1 MADIAAQGVD
11 RLSVLEA
18 KLEEINR
25 SVEALEQRLGVV
37 EKREVTAPGAPSVLP
52 RSVPLEEDEELL
64 PSDADLTGTLGLV
77 GRTLIVFGGAY
88 LLRAVTAAGYLPDQ
102 AGVLLAFLYA
112 LTWLWLAD
120 RTGAR
125 ANPASAAFHGTTAVL
140 IGLPLLWETTTRFHY
155 LGPWASSLALALFAT
170 VSVGVAWRRDL
181 QGLAWIV
188 GLGAP
193 VAAFALLA
201 GTRVAEPCGFALV
214 AVGLLGLA
222 LYEGRGWSG
231 AGWGMALMGPL
242 GGLLVTFGVLA
253 QSRGGEPAAL
263 AVDLFLALSYLAVL
277 VFVTLVRGRGVV
289 LFDAVQGGL
298 AVLTGYGGAALVA
311 RRLGGGAVAGVG
323 FLGLMLALGAY
334 QAAFRRIPRERR
346 RKLLLYSTLAL
357 AFALAG
363 SGQLLPAPFPAV
375 AWSGLAAL
383 AGWQAVRRSRVTL
396 SLHGAFY
403 SLAAAAG
410 SGLLT
415 AAIYAFAAPAGTPW
429 PPLAPAAFLA
439 LAAAAVVCAL
449 PVPHPAPFWKPY
461 EGLTR
466 VLQIAVFLWGAAGAL
481 LYLLAPALDGSGDP
495 GLLATVRTMVL
506 TAVAL
511 LLGWAARWE
520 RFREAAWLVY
530 PTLLLAVV
538 KLAIEDFPHGRPA
551 TLFVALAL
559 CGLAFI
565 FAPRLARRAAGA

>member
-1 MADIAAQGVD
+1 MTPPRVGPKLTPNAAKKIANVVD
-11 RLSVLEA
+11 SDRACNQLRFTL
-18 KLEEINR
+18 
-25 SVEALEQRLGVV
+25 
-37 EKREVTAPGAPSVLP
+37 PSV
-52 RSVPLEEDEELL
+52 
-64 PSDADLTGTLGLV
+64 
-77 GRTLIVFGGAY
+77 
-88 LLRAVTAAGYLPDQ
+88 
-102 AGVLLAFLYA
+102 
-112 LTWLWLAD
+112 
-120 RTGAR
+120 
-125 ANPASAAFHGTTAVL
+125 
-140 IGLPLLWETTTRFHY
+140 
-155 LGPWASSLALALFAT
+155 
-170 VSVGVAWRRDL
+170 
-181 QGLAWIV
+181 
-188 GLGAP
+188 
-193 VAAFALLA
+193 FAL
-201 GTRVAEPCGFALV
+201 
-214 AVGLLGLA
+214 
-222 LYEGRGWSG
+222 Y
-231 AGWGMALMGPL
+231 
-242 GGLLVTFGVLA
+242 
-253 QSRGGEPAAL
+253 
-263 AVDLFLALSYLAVL
+263 
-277 VFVTLVRGRGVV
+277 
-289 LFDAVQGGL
+289 
-298 AVLTGYGGAALVA
+298 GAA
-311 RRLGGGAVAGVG
+311 
-323 FLGLMLALGAY
+323 
-334 QAAFRRIPRERR
+334 
-346 RKLLLYSTLAL
+346 
-357 AFALAG
+357 
-363 SGQLLPAPFPAV
+363 LPAPFPAV

-466 VLQIAVFLWGAAGAL
+466 VLQIAVFLWGAAGTL

>member
-1 MADIAAQGVD
+1 MADIAPREVD

-18 KLEEINR
+18 KI
-25 SVEALEQRLGVV
+25 EALEQRLGVL
-37 EKREVTAPGAPSVLP
+37 ERGAPPARLRLEP
-52 RSVPLEEDEELL
+52 RPEQDEELL
-64 PSDADLTGTLGLV
+64 PSAADVTSTLGLV

-88 LLRAVTAAGYLPDQ
+88 LLRAVTAAGYVPDQ

-112 LTWLWLAD
+112 LSWLWLAD
-120 RTGAR
+120 RTGSSPV
-125 ANPASAAFHGTTAVL
+125 NTASAAFHGATAVL
-140 IGLPLLWETTTRFHY
+140 IGLPLLWETTARFHY
-155 LGPWASSLALALFAT
+155 LEPWASGVALALFTAA
-170 VSVGVAWRRDL
+170 SVAVAWRRDL
-181 QGLAWIV
+181 QGLAWIA
-188 GLGAP
+188 GLGTP
-193 VAAFALLA
+193 IAALALLV
-201 GTRVAEPCGFALV
+201 GTHVPEPFGFALV
-214 AVGLLGLA
+214 VTGILGLA

-231 AGWGMALMGPL
+231 AGWWMALMGPL
-242 GGLLVTFGVLA
+242 GALLVCFGALA
-253 QSRGGEPAAL
+253 QHRGGEPAAL
-263 AVDLFLALSYLAVL
+263 AISLFLALSYLAGL
-277 VFVTLVRGRGVV
+277 VFRTLVRGREAV

-311 RRLGGGAVAGVG
+311 RRLGGGTVAVVG
-323 FLGLMLALGAY
+323 SLGLLIALGAY
-334 QAAFRRIPRERR
+334 WAAFRRIPREER

-383 AGWQAVRRSRVTL
+383 AGWQSVRRSRVTL

-429 PPLAPAAFLA
+429 PPLSPAAFLA

-481 LYLLAPALDGSGDP
+481 LHLLAPALDGHGDP
-495 GLLATVRTMVL
+495 GLLATVRTLVL

-530 PTLLLAVV
+530 PTLLLAAV
-538 KLAIEDFPHGRPA
+538 KLAVEDFPQGRPA

-565 FAPRLARRAAGA
+565 FAPKLARRAAA